1 MEKRINCKVTD
12 YIDNLK
18 KNIKSYVETN
28 ENICFK
34 EKSELLKFIYD
45 FETLEINK
53 QDFVKRKRSKS
64 VVPFYNRCIA
74 KKSCG
79 EQCTRKKKTQSNY
92 CGTHDKNRPHGELND
107 CEKEEN
113 ILKKVEIWIQEI
125 NGISYYIDKNNNV
138 YKTEDI
144 LCNSQSPSIIAK
156 YGVENGVYKFVNTYN
171 SN

>member
-1 MEKRINCKVTD
+1 MEKRINGKVTD

-18 KNIKSYVETN
+18 NKIKTYVAEN

-34 EKSELLKFIYD
+34 EKSDLLKFIYD
-45 FETLEINK
+45 FEKIEINK

-74 KKSCG
+74 KKPCG
-79 EQCTRKKKTQSNY
+79 DQFTRKKKTVSNY
-92 CGTHDKNRPHGELND
+92 CGTHDKNRPHGELNE

-125 NGISYYIDKNNNV
+125 NGISYYIDKNNNI
-138 YKTEDI
+138 YKTEDM
-144 LCNSQSPSIIAK
+144 LCNSQNPKIYAK
-156 YGVENGVYKFVNTYN
+156 YELENGVYKFVDTYN